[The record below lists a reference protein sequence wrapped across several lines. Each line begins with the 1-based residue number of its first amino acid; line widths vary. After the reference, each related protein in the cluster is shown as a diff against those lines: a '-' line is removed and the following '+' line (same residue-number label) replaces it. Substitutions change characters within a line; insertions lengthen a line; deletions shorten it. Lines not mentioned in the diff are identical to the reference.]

1 MSKSISSQA
10 IDQQHSRSEAGG
22 SQSGPRAADPGNSE
36 LLPPS
41 GAEARA
47 EVGDPRR
54 ESSDP
59 LKLSPRQVLALKCL
73 ANGVSITDAALSA
86 RVGRS
91 TVHRWITEHPAFR
104 AAYNRWKAAVQLSAQ
119 TRLIALQDLAVEV
132 MSEELEEKRNG
143 RLAALILTKMGA
155 LTASP
160 SSATDPRRAGKE
172 IETERQWPGCRAR
185 PQRHRRRYGL
195 LQPPSLQTPPPRRPA
210 RRAGPRRGGG
220 GGERQRMRCNE
231 DEAIAQATPRG
242 LARPRRAMV
251 WLL

>member
-172 IETERQWPGCRAR
+172 IETERQCRDVELARSATDADMDYFSLRHSKHLLRDDPPAAPGQDVA
-185 PQRHRRRYGL
+185 
-195 LQPPSLQTPPPRRPA
+195 
-210 RRAGPRRGGG
+210 GG
-220 GGERQRMRCNE
+220 GGERN
-231 DEAIAQATPRG
+231 
-242 LARPRRAMV
+242 V
-251 WLL
+251 